1 MGIGYI
7 ISIYLHVVFAAF
19 WIGGML
25 FLPLVMMPAL
35 RNNTEKVALLY
46 KTGVRF
52 RLYGWLALI
61 GLTITGLLNM
71 HAKGMPFSREFLVEN
86 SYGSLLGLKL
96 MFFAVMLLL
105 QSIHDFYLGNKA
117 VEQMQQDEISSLR
130 NIARWSGRV
139 NLLLTLVIAFLGV
152 ALSRGGI

>member
-1 MGIGYI
+1 MGIEYI

-25 FLPLVMMPAL
+25 FLPLVLMPAL

-71 HAKGMPFSREFLVEN
+71 HAKEMPFSREFLVEN

-96 MFFAVMLLL
+96 LLFAVILLIQGL
-105 QSIHDFYLGNKA
+105 HDFYLGKQ
-117 VEQMQQDEISSLR
+117 VVKQMQQNENNSLR
-130 NIARWSGRV
+130 IAARWSGRL
-139 NLLLTLVIAFLGV
+139 NLFLTLVIVFLGV
-152 ALSRGGI
+152 ALSRGDI